1 MIRPRTPPAEMLR
14 NLRDP
19 GLAGALARYRLMANI
34 VGVFLIVLVFIAVP
48 LQYGANMPGPA
59 AVIGAVHGIFYIVYL
74 AAAYDLGRRSG
85 WRLRKLVAPV
95 FAGFVP
101 FLAFVVK
108 GRTTRAVRSEHPE
121 LISAPGPDAA
131 SSPR

>member
-1 MIRPRTPPAEMLR
+1 MLR
-14 NLRDP
+14 ALRDP

-108 GRTTRAVRSEHPE
+108 GRTTRTVRSEHPD
-121 LISAPGPDAA
+121 LISAPGPGAA
-131 SSPR
+131 SSSR